1 MAFTKKEWTD
11 RVAEYIN
18 RRVLNKTDGTQEVV
32 IVERS
37 EGDVSVEGDAFNAAN
52 MNDLEDRIEAAF
64 SGIELTAEKVE
75 YDDTSTSLGST
86 TVQGAI
92 EALKKFV
99 SDGKSAIASAITK
112 KGVSTSADA
121 TFAAMATNIANIPNA
136 NSGTYTPTSRSAS
149 LDMGVANTYR
159 YVNTNSVPNTNSATY
174 TPSSNGSALDMGATN
189 TYRYVNTN
197 TVYNSGYNSGKNVSF
212 ISTSQQSVNGNTDN
226 NAINISGL
234 NANYKYLIHLVEYVS
249 DAYGL
254 KATGALNNG
263 STVSCD
269 GTILLNRQD
278 HTYGTWS
285 PQNTYD
291 ALSWTIVISGAT
303 YIKLTS
309 AYHKTTTYW
318 PISCVKAVYRIG

>member
-32 IVERS
+32 TVERS

-136 NSGTYTPTSRSAS
+136 NSGTYTP
-149 LDMGVANTYR
+149 
-159 YVNTNSVPNTNSATY
+159 
-174 TPSSNGSALDMGATN
+174 SSNGSALDMGATN

-197 TVYNSGYNSGKNVSF
+197 TVYNSGYNSGRTLKTIGSYSGNKSVTVSGLPSDATCF
-212 ISTSQQSVNGNTDN
+212 AVVTSIPTSGGVYEYHVSESCATSSATTIKVSKSGNTVTVSGAYFTVT
-226 NAINISGL
+226 NAGNDGTSRSATVNISYTL
-234 NANYKYLIHLVEYVS
+234 YYV
-249 DAYGL
+249 
-254 KATGALNNG
+254 
-263 STVSCD
+263 
-269 GTILLNRQD
+269 
-278 HTYGTWS
+278 
-285 PQNTYD
+285 
-291 ALSWTIVISGAT
+291 
-303 YIKLTS
+303 
-309 AYHKTTTYW
+309 
-318 PISCVKAVYRIG
+318 

>member
-32 IVERS
+32 TVERS

-64 SGIELTAEKVE
+64 SDIELTAEKVE

-136 NSGTYTPTSRSAS
+136 NSGTYTP
-149 LDMGVANTYR
+149 
-159 YVNTNSVPNTNSATY
+159 
-174 TPSSNGSALDMGATN
+174 SSNGSALDMGATN

-197 TVYNSGYNSGKNVSF
+197 TVYNSGYNSGKSCTFTIVADSGNSSGWDVGGFRFDLPANHKWSTIKINSLSGDVGTHRLYINDVFQVYNV
-212 ISTSQQSVNGNTDN
+212 GNTY
-226 NAINISGL
+226 NIAGKKISL
-234 NANYKYLIHLVEYVS
+234 TLFVLTA
-249 DAYGL
+249 
-254 KATGALNNG
+254 NG
-263 STVSCD
+263 STY
-269 GTILLNRQD
+269 
-278 HTYGTWS
+278 HT
-285 PQNTYD
+285 
-291 ALSWTIVISGAT
+291 AT
-303 YIKLTS
+303 ANFTLT
-309 AYHKTTTYW
+309 
-318 PISCVKAVYRIG
+318 